1 MTVGENIKKYRIQRS
16 MTQKELGEKLGITQ
30 QMIGQYESGARN
42 PKLATIRKIADALGV
57 TMNVFLDGH
66 WLEYQDE
73 MKHDFDTKSD
83 IINDLVNKIDKLG
96 YIFKSDNEGNAWI
109 EYQDGDLAVSQEQ
122 LLQISENCDSFLKF
136 KLEELKQKNLNNFK
150 LKK

>member
-1 MTVGENIKKYRIQRS
+1 MTVGENIKKYRIQRR
-16 MTQKELGEKLGITQ
+16 MTQKELGEKLDISQ
-30 QMIGQYESGARN
+30 QMIGQYELGARN

-83 IINDLVNKIDKLG
+83 IINDLINKIDKLG
-96 YIFKSDNEGNAWI
+96 YIFKSDNEGNSWI